1 MFFSTS
7 DKQITINNLLE
18 FRGIGLHKAE
28 IAYMIVDLYNK
39 PSNSSINR
47 IEQNFN
53 SCPALYKTLA
63 AEFEILNNLADKE

>member
-1 MFFSTS
+1 M
-7 DKQITINNLLE
+7 LE